1 MPSHRLARPHE
12 AGYPVRMSATG
23 PLAGASLARRTT
35 LATGLAG
42 LLVAG
47 PALAAPGEPD
57 PAVLRWRATD
67 GRCPAEARLRARIDA
82 LAGAAP
88 GLSAD
93 AEVHA
98 PAHDDPR
105 WRLDLQIRWAR
116 GHDDRTL
123 HASSCDALADAT
135 VVLVAVLAAP
145 LALADRFVPPVTAT
159 PPAATPVVPA
169 APVPAAPAPMILA
182 PIEDLDAAGPPERPA
197 RAPRAPTRFVRRRGP
212 FARVAAIAG
221 FGVLPRFDLGIQ
233 LAAGALLPRVRIEG
247 ALLLLPPQTEVLRD
261 GSDRG
266 AVPAFASAAVRVCP
280 RFLERPIDLSLCG
293 AIEGGVS
300 WSRSV
305 GVDPERRAR
314 GPWLAFALG
323 PALDWWFSPQVALH
337 LAVEAV
343 GAPVT
348 TTYSLGPAVV
358 AGGRPFGVRGG
369 FGLTFALA
377 QQKPGRPEK

>member
-1 MPSHRLARPHE
+1 ML
-12 AGYPVRMSATG
+12 
-23 PLAGASLARRTT
+23 
-35 LATGLAG
+35 
-42 LLVAG
+42 
-47 PALAAPGEPD
+47 LAAAPASAAPDDPD
-57 PAVLRWRATD
+57 PVLRWRAPE
-67 GRCPAEARLRARIDA
+67 GCPAEARLRGRIDGL
-82 LAGAAP
+82 LAGVAP
-88 GLSAD
+88 GLTAD

-98 PAHDDPR
+98 PMPDDPR

-145 LALADRFVPPVTAT
+145 LALADRFTPPVIVT
-159 PPAATPVVPA
+159 PPGPTPL
-169 APVPAAPAPMILA
+169 VPAAPAPVAPAPEILA
-182 PIEDLDAAGPPERPA
+182 PTVEPDTAGPFERPV
-197 RAPRAPTRFVRRRGP
+197 RVRPAPPRFVRRRGP

-221 FGVLPRFDLGIQ
+221 YGVLPRFDLGIQ
-233 LAAGALLPRVRIEG
+233 LAAGALLPRLRVEG
-247 ALLLLPPQTEVLRD
+247 ALLLLPPQTQVLAD
-261 GSDRG
+261 GSGRG

-280 RFLERPIDLSLCG
+280 RFLARPVDLSLCG
-293 AIEGGVS
+293 ALEGGIS

-305 GVDPERRAR
+305 GVDLERRAT

-343 GAPVT
+343 GAPVS
-348 TTYSLGPAVV
+348 TTYSLGPQVI